1 MDFGLGTDF
10 WGQRVTDFIVIS
22 VWQFRFG
29 GCALVPDLS
38 EKSHAVQIK
47 IVDEFLITGA
57 VLPRWIA
64 ANLLF
69 L

>member
-1 MDFGLGTDF
+1 MDFGLGTGF

-29 GCALVPDLS
+29 DCGLVPDLS
-38 EKSHAVQIK
+38 ERSHAVQIK
-47 IVDEFLITGA
+47 KVDEFFITGV
-57 VLPRWIA
+57 VLCRWIA